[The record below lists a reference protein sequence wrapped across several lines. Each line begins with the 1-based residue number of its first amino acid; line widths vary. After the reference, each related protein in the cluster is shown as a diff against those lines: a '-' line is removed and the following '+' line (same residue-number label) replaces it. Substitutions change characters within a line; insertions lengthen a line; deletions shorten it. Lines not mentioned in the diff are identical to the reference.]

1 MTTRPVGDS
10 GEKLPALSWQGV
22 RRVLE
27 LARPHL
33 ALLAV
38 AGFLSICATAV
49 SLLLP
54 YFAKTA
60 VDQVVKTHSTTD
72 IDRAAFG
79 IIGLFLV
86 AAVFSFVQFVIIAR
100 TGHQIVNDLR
110 KGLFAHLQKLPIK
123 YYDHQRSGDL
133 TSFIS
138 NDVDQVQQTV
148 TSDLVGFTG
157 NIIKLVGGVIMA
169 VTIDWRL
176 CTFVVILLVIMMFV
190 FIVLGRALRKI
201 NRESLDR
208 LSEAIGQMSE
218 SLGQIR
224 LVKAFAR
231 EEYEEKRTG
240 GKLDQVFALNVK
252 SSTWEAGMGTVA
264 FTGFIT
270 LLLGVLWYGGRGV
283 LTGSLTLGSIVGFFL
298 VVTIISGPM
307 GELASLY
314 TRLQRAVGAA
324 DRLFEILDEP
334 AEIDLPETVGVT
346 FPVGP
351 GEVSFSGINFRYVD
365 DQPVLKDFSLRLIGG
380 GVTALV
386 GPSGSGKSTVSS
398 LLYRFYDPQ
407 LGVITI
413 DGVPID
419 SMPRS
424 ELRAQVGVVPQ
435 ETLLFSGTI
444 RENIRYGRLGATDE
458 EVEAAAKAA
467 NVHQFVTE
475 FTKGYE
481 TLIGERG
488 ITLSGG
494 QRQRVAIARA
504 ILKNPRILILD
515 EATSA
520 LDAKSESLVQEAL
533 ERLMEG
539 RTTLVIAHRLSTVV
553 GADQIAVL
561 KNGQVAE
568 LGTHEALMAKKGV
581 YAELQNI
588 TDQFAVASSHMLN

>member
-1 MTTRPVGDS
+1 MTTRPLSDS
-10 GEKLPALSWQGV
+10 AERLPNLTWNGI
-22 RRVLE
+22 RRVL
-27 LARPHL
+27 AL
-33 ALLAV
+33 ALPHRNLLLL
-38 AGFLSICATAV
+38 AGFLSILATAV
-49 SLLLP
+49 SLALP
-54 YFAKTA
+54 YFAKEA
-60 VDQVVKTHSTTD
+60 VDKVVKTHSTAD
-72 IDRAAFG
+72 IDHAAFG

-86 AAVFSFVQFVIIAR
+86 AAVFSFTQFVIIAR

-110 KGLFAHLQKLPIK
+110 KSLFAHLQMLPVK

-148 TSDLVGFTG
+148 TGDLVGFIG
-157 NIIKLVGGVIMA
+157 NVLKLVGGVIMA
-169 VTIDWRL
+169 VLLDWKL
-176 CTFVVILLVIMMFV
+176 CLFVVLLLTCMMFV
-190 FIVLGRALRKI
+190 FIFLGRALRKI

-231 EEYEEKRTG
+231 EDFEEKRTG
-240 GKLDQVFALNVK
+240 SKLDQVFALNVK

-283 LTGSLTLGSIVGFFL
+283 LTGSLSVGSIISFFL

-334 AEIDLPETVGVT
+334 AEIDDPSTLGTS

-351 GEVSFSGINFRYVD
+351 AAVTFDKISFRYVD
-365 DQPVLKDFSLRLIGG
+365 DQPVLTGFSLHLEGG
-380 GVTALV
+380 AVTALV

-407 LGVITI
+407 HGSISI
-413 DGVPID
+413 DGVPIN

-424 ELRAQVGVVPQ
+424 ELRSHIGVVPQ

-444 RENIRYGRLGATDE
+444 MENIRYGRLGATDA
-458 EVEAAAKAA
+458 EVEQAARAA
-467 NVHQFVTE
+467 NVHEFVSE

-553 GADQIAVL
+553 SADQIAVL
-561 KNGQVAE
+561 NNGQVAE
-568 LGTHEALMAKKGV
+568 QGTHEQLMTKRGF
-581 YAELQNI
+581 YAELQNLTEAGYAI
-588 TDQFAVASSHMLN
+588 GSL